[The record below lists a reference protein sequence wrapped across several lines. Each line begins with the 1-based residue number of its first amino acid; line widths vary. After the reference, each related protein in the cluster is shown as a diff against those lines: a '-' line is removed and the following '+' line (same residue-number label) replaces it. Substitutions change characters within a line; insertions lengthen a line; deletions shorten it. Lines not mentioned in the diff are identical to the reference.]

1 MVSRNVQPIIEIK
14 KLGTNFNGEWVHK
27 DLDLT
32 IYSNRVATIIGAS
45 GCGKTTLIREIM
57 MLQPITCGEI
67 YLMGEEISK
76 YDLEDIKTKRAL
88 SKMSMMF
95 QQGALYNSLT
105 LLENVMFPIREYS
118 DLSENT
124 IMELAYQKLRL
135 TGLKE
140 VAYNKYPKEISPGMQ
155 KRAALARTLALDPRI
170 LFLDEPTAGLDPNS
184 AADFDALILELQ
196 RQMHFTVIMITH
208 DMDSIWRLSDEII
221 YLSGKKVAFHDSVES
236 AAHYK
241 ELPDLYN
248 YFNGER
254 GVITKAYYSKQGKA
268 FSGE

>member
-1 MVSRNVQPIIEIK
+1 MSDHSLMPIIEIK
-14 KLGTNFNGEWVHK
+14 KLGMCFDGEWVHK

-32 IYSNRVATIIGAS
+32 IHSNRVATIIGAS

-57 MLQPITCGEI
+57 MLQPITCGQI
-67 YLMGEEISK
+67 YLMGDEISK
-76 YDLEDIKTKRAL
+76 YNIDDIETKRAL

-105 LLENVMFPIREYS
+105 VLENVMFPLQEYS
-118 DLSENT
+118 SFSHET
-124 IMELAYQKLRL
+124 IKELAYQKLRI

-184 AADFDALILELQ
+184 AADFDALILDLQ
-196 RQMHFTVIMITH
+196 RQLKFTVIMVTH
-208 DMDSIWRLSDEII
+208 DLDSIWRLSDEII
-221 YLSGKKVAFHDSVES
+221 YLSGKKVAFHDSVIK
-236 AAHYK
+236 AANCK

-248 YFNGER
+248 YFNGDR
-254 GVITKAYYSKQGKA
+254 GLITKAYYSKHGKES
-268 FSGE
+268 FNG